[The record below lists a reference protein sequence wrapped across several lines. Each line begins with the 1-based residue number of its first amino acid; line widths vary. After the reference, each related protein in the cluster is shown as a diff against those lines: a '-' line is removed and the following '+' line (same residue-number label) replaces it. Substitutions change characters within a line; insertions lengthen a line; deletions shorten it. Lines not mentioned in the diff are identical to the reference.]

1 MLDAWTWSPAPCR
14 CELPAGPKSKNI
26 VTVITHSKHSSIHF
40 LVVSFPG
47 LRHFS
52 SFLTLCTRNLC
63 DLISS
68 CTHMSAT
75 SLCFSFPIPCLWRM
89 CSVAFAPMFNTGF
102 TAKPKSRIM
111 LWTHS
116 ASDAPNAAACSS
128 ASALLFAMTFCFR
141 VYAFMVCP
149 PSIRTLALDDFRVSL
164 RPAQSESVNTVSSS
178 AFFLCANT
186 CLHCLSRFRHMASL
200 FNLSRLC

>member
-26 VTVITHSKHSSIHF
+26 VTVITHSKHF
-40 LVVSFPG
+40 LHPFSGGFVP
-47 LRHFS
+47 RAATFS

-89 CSVAFAPMFNTGF
+89 CSVVFGSHCKTQV
-102 TAKPKSRIM
+102 
-111 LWTHS
+111 THHV
-116 ASDAPNAAACSS
+116 CCWQ
-128 ASALLFAMTFCFR
+128 FCF
-141 VYAFMVCP
+141 C
-149 PSIRTLALDDFRVSL
+149 TALCNDLLLSCLCFHG
-164 RPAQSESVNTVSSS
+164 VSSQKQN
-178 AFFLCANT
+178 ACA
-186 CLHCLSRFRHMASL
+186 R
-200 FNLSRLC
+200 